1 LALAAEPK
9 ELARAE
15 VREAQ
20 AAFERADAKRERTAA
35 ARRKSFEKAQKAGL
49 TQRDIADEVGLHH
62 TRVGQII
69 RGG

>member
-1 LALAAEPK
+1 MLADNEH
-9 ELARAE
+9 ETRAE

-20 AAFERADAKRERTAA
+20 ADFEGADAQRDKAGV
-35 ARRKSFEKAQKAGL
+35 ARRRSFEKAQKAGL

-69 RGG
+69 RGD

>member
-1 LALAAEPK
+1 MPADDKHE
-9 ELARAE
+9 ARAE

-20 AAFERADAKRERTAA
+20 AEFERADAQRDKAGDS
-35 ARRKSFEKAQKAGL
+35 RRRSFERAQKAGL

-69 RGG
+69 RGD

>member
-1 LALAAEPK
+1 MPVDDNHE
-9 ELARAE
+9 ARAE

-20 AAFERADAKRERTAA
+20 AEFERADAQRDKVGV

-69 RGG
+69 RGD